1 MSQAAP
7 TIPPQRGGTAFRSG
21 ASRHFHV
28 MGEGWFLC
36 TREGVQG
43 PFLDRQRANHYLLQ
57 LTSEGPESC
66 AYGLAPGQFDA
77 WR

>member
-1 MSQAAP
+1 
-7 TIPPQRGGTAFRSG
+7 
-21 ASRHFHV
+21 